1 MSVRNRHVWILFGII
16 VIVSFFFRM
25 KIVHE
30 LPLGIA
36 ANEYG
41 LTGFDDE
48 PAHFNYTKFVLAKN
62 DIPIL
67 KNKITD
73 PDALVINEFEYHQP
87 PLYYVFI
94 AATAKVFSVKTDR
107 GILLL
112 GRYLNLILSF
122 LSIIIFYK
130 MFLIFEWGTNK
141 ILSAISIYLLLGSSV
156 YQFTVFGNDGL
167 SWFLIWLLFLLILKG
182 ISRNWIWIIITFSLL
197 HYTKSSVLV
206 LYPVILFSAYNS
218 FVKNDLSKSLI
229 TKYLSIF
236 ILPII
241 LSFPWYLHN
250 YNAYGS
256 YFSISTITGDS
267 WYFVSSLQESL
278 IKLLHMP
285 YLFLF
290 RMHFDPPKPLLAWF
304 NYIPNIWLLLTGGY
318 WLVKLKSIL
327 NDNYNIQLINILLIS
342 MVGAYLYYAI
352 PTGYTEGRLLY
363 PGLPAILYFMTEVLF
378 HKRIKNLFPDGWQ
391 LLLILII
398 FLPSYIIGFYF

>member
-1 MSVRNRHVWILFGII
+1 MSV
-16 VIVSFFFRM
+16 FFRL

-30 LPLGIA
+30 LPLGIT

-48 PAHFNYTKFVLAKN
+48 PAHFNYTKFILENNELPVLEH
-62 DIPIL
+62 
-67 KNKITD
+67 KITV
-73 PDALVINEFEYHQP
+73 PDALIINEFEYHQP
-87 PLYYVFI
+87 PLYYVLI
-94 AATAKVFSVKTDR
+94 ATTAKIFSINNDR

-112 GRYLNLILSF
+112 GRYINLILSL
-122 LSIIIFYK
+122 LSIIILYK
-130 MFLIFEWGTNK
+130 IFLLFGWSTNK

-167 SWFLIWLLFLLILKG
+167 SWFLLWLLFLQILKG
-182 ISRNWIWIIITFSLL
+182 VTKNWIWIILTFALL

-206 LYPVILFSAYNS
+206 LYPVVLFSAYNS
-218 FVKNDLSKSLI
+218 LIKKDISKTLI
-229 TKYLSIF
+229 LKYLSVL
-236 ILPII
+236 ILPFII
-241 LSFPWYLHN
+241 SFPWYLHN
-250 YNAYGS
+250 YNSYGS

-267 WYFVSSLQESL
+267 WYFVSSLKESL

-290 RMHFDPPKPLLAWF
+290 RMHFDPPKQLLSWF
-304 NYIPNIWLLLTGGY
+304 NYIPNIWLLITGGY
-318 WLVKLKSIL
+318 WIMKLKNIL
-327 NDNYNIQLINILLIS
+327 TENYNIQLINILLIS

-363 PGLPAILYFMTEVLF
+363 PALPAILYFMTEVLF
-378 HKRIKNLFPDGWQ
+378 HKKIKNLFADGWQ
-391 LLLILII
+391 LLLLLII